1 MEEAEAAKG
10 KGKGPKQFT
19 PFPGFVV
26 RCTATPVDKSRP
38 ARTCFINFC
47 HHTVV
52 RRGVSFTKTLLV
64 HAMLYGGG
72 GGGGGE
78 VDGRG
83 WCRRGHLAWH
93 TSVIVDCAVHAVVV
107 GVVHC
112 LEPQIQVPR
121 DDAGVGVL
129 DSTGKEVV
137 EVSMRAHGA

>member
-1 MEEAEAAKG
+1 VGVGVGVGVGG
-10 KGKGPKQFT
+10 K
-19 PFPGFVV
+19 
-26 RCTATPVDKSRP
+26 
-38 ARTCFINFC
+38 
-47 HHTVV
+47 
-52 RRGVSFTKTLLV
+52 
-64 HAMLYGGG
+64 
-72 GGGGGE
+72 

-83 WCRRGHLAWH
+83 WCRR
-93 TSVIVDCAVHAVVV
+93 SVIVDCAVQAVVV